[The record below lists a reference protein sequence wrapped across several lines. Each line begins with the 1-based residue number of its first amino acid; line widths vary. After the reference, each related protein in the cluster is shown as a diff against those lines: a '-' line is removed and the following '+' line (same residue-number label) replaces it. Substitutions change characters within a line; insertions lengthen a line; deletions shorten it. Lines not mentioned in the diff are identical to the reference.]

1 MSTATQVEEG
11 RTSILG
17 GEIARRTITGLAEP
31 VVATYIAVG
40 VGCLLLYFISG
51 ANKWMLV
58 VSLVVLLVTV
68 AATFEFNGD
77 RSYAG
82 DKVHKIKTAHRRR
95 HGHNLYV
102 NISDDAYGDDDAD
115 PGWELPVPLGRC
127 EPLDLAGTG
136 FDDMFILEHRNP
148 GEASYYSV
156 ILAVEGLAEGI
167 RGDATWASTS
177 AAFGYALREFG
188 KRSSLIRSIQMVH
201 RAVPADLRP
210 HVHWAD
216 EILDAVPEERKYD
229 LVNQS
234 YTELLQVIAP
244 ESEEHHSYVVLRFNA
259 TGRLGDDAARS
270 AARKG
275 GSYDAGVAAVIRD
288 ETIRAVGALRR
299 ARLGRVRVYGEQRAC
314 AVFRAFIDPSYRLDA
329 HRGARWHTCWP
340 SYIGGT
346 ESVVASP
353 RSAQPWHHQVA
364 TIRAGD
370 IEPVQLGPLWLASL
384 LTDVEPDPGDED
396 TPPSPTIRTVSVRM
410 DFVVDHRAREAAKGD
425 VTQDM
430 ARQITEAKKEKL
442 SDGSAEV
449 LASASMRRRA
459 DLMPGSGNHG
469 VIYSMSVAVTGRDL
483 DDVDRARARLT
494 DGLSGSA
501 IREPFWHKDDHDIAL
516 FNTLPLCRG
525 MAEARKYT
533 KEVN

>member
-1 MSTATQVEEG
+1 MEVEEG

-17 GEIARRTITGLAEP
+17 GEIARRSITGMSEQVSA
-31 VVATYIAVG
+31 AYG
-40 VGCLLLYFISG
+40 VIGLGCLLLYFISG
-51 ANKWMLV
+51 ASKWMLLADV
-58 VSLVVLLVTV
+58 VILLVTV
-68 AATFEFNGD
+68 AVTFEFKGD

-82 DKVHKIKTAHRRR
+82 VKVHNIKTRHRHRL
-95 HGHNLYV
+95 GHHAYV
-102 NISDDAYGDDDAD
+102 NITDEAYGDEDLD
-115 PGWELPVPLGRC
+115 PGFELPTPLGRC
-127 EPLDLAGTG
+127 EPLDLEGTG
-136 FDDMFILEHRNP
+136 LDDMFILETRNP
-148 GEASYYSV
+148 GESTYYAV

-177 AAFGYALREFG
+177 AAFGYALREYA
-188 KRSSLIRSIQMVH
+188 KRSSMIRSIQMVH

-210 HVHWAD
+210 HVLWAD
-216 EILDAVPEERKYD
+216 HTLAGVPEDRKYD
-229 LVNQS
+229 LVNENYAQ
-234 YTELLQVIAP
+234 LLDVIAP

-259 TGRLGDDAARS
+259 TGRLGNQAAKIAR
-270 AARKG
+270 RKG

-314 AVFRAFIDPSYRLDA
+314 AVFRAFIDPSYKLDA

-340 SYIGGT
+340 SYIGGK

-353 RSAQPWHHQVA
+353 RSAQPWHHRVA
-364 TIRAGD
+364 TIRPGD
-370 IEPVQLGPLWLASL
+370 IEPVQLGPLWLAAL

-396 TPPSPTIRTVSVRM
+396 TPPAPTIRTVSVRM
-410 DFVVDHRAREAAKGD
+410 DFVVDYRARDAAKGD

-442 SDGSAEV
+442 GDGSAEV

-469 VIYSMSVAVTGRDL
+469 VIYSMAIAVTGRDV
-483 DDVDRARARLT
+483 DDVERACARMT

-501 IREPFWHKDDHDIAL
+501 IREPFWHEDDHDIAL

-525 MAEARKYT
+525 MAEAKKYT